1 MNKQIHLILALTF
14 SMIYSLGFSQ
24 NMKVW
29 ERDQKII
36 DLVESTGLTY
46 EVLPNNNISVSVITN
61 NDVRGREI
69 TDVSINA
76 WVKSYPKNGNS
87 FKRRNVGQVFATLSK
102 KLYEENKDK
111 AADQLKI
118 LLNLNNLWNIGNISL
133 IDLDNEDKYYFSYT
147 IQVEEYPS
155 SEELKAVI
163 EIVANQLV
171 MLKVGFVDMGPFNS
185 ID

>member
-1 MNKQIHLILALTF
+1 M
-14 SMIYSLGFSQ
+14 
-24 NMKVW
+24 
-29 ERDQKII
+29 
-36 DLVESTGLTY
+36 
-46 EVLPNNNISVSVITN
+46 
-61 NDVRGREI
+61 
-69 TDVSINA
+69 
-76 WVKSYPKNGNS
+76 
-87 FKRRNVGQVFATLSK
+87 
-102 KLYEENKDK
+102 
-111 AADQLKI
+111 
-118 LLNLNNLWNIGNISL
+118 LNLNNLWNIGNISL

>member
-46 EVLPNNNISVSVITN
+46 EVLPNNNISVSVIT
-61 NDVRGREI
+61 
-69 TDVSINA
+69 
-76 WVKSYPKNGNS
+76 KSYPKDGNS